1 MPPFQDYAR
10 FYDIY
15 YQAKDYSAE
24 ARFVLDLARRFN
36 VEPRTVLD
44 MGCGTGRHLEQFL
57 KLGIRGDGF
66 DRSTQM
72 LECARARL
80 DDRTCGLYQGDLTNF
95 ANGRT
100 YDLVVSLFAVM
111 GYLAGN
117 DELLAGM
124 RTACRHLRPG
134 GLFIFDGWF
143 GPAVLARR
151 PEVRRHE
158 YRDQQGR
165 RIVRTASPVLD
176 MVREIVDVHYEVTAD
191 GEPEPIVEDH
201 RMRFFFVQEIRLALS
216 HAGLHLE
223 WAGPFLEADKPLT
236 FDTWNVAFVAR
247 RP

>member
-1 MPPFQDYAR
+1 MMPFQDYAR
-10 FYDIY
+10 FYDVY
-15 YQAKDYSAE
+15 YHSKDYEAE

-57 KLGIRGDGF
+57 ELGLSGDGF
-66 DRSTQM
+66 DRSTKM
-72 LECARARL
+72 LESARARL
-80 DDRTCGLYQGDLTNF
+80 GSRVCGLYQGDLISFT
-95 ANGRT
+95 NGRT

-117 DELLAGM
+117 EEMLGGM
-124 RTACRHLRPG
+124 QTACRHLRPG

-151 PEVRRHE
+151 PEFRRHE
-158 YRDQQGR
+158 YRDEHGR

-176 MVREIVDVHYEVTAD
+176 VVREIVDVHYEVTAD
-191 GEPEPIVEDH
+191 GEPDPIVEDH
-201 RMRFFFVQEIRLALS
+201 RMRIFFVQETRLALAQ
-216 HAGLHLE
+216 AGLCLE
-223 WAGPFLEADKPLT
+223 WAGPFLQPDNPLT
-236 FDTWNVAFVAR
+236 FDTWNVTFVAR